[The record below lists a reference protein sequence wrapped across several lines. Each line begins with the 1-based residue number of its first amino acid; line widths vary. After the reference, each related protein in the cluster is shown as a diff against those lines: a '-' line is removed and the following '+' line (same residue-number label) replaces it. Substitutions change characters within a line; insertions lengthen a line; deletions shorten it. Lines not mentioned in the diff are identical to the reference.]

1 MFRNYIKIAWRH
13 LLKNKVFSFINV
25 FGLAIGLST
34 CLLITLYIVDELGY
48 DQYHRDADR
57 IYRIASSTNKSPD
70 WAATAAPIAWG
81 IKADFPEVEQVTRL
95 LSFPNMDNVLM
106 RYGQNNVKKQF
117 FEKNGYYV
125 DSTFFQLFTYEFK
138 YGDVNNALYRPNTIV
153 LSESISEKLFG
164 KQNPVDK
171 VVKLG
176 LPFGDFDYTVKGVFR
191 ENENKSHIPA
201 HFFLSMRNGDVGTW
215 VENQHNWANNNIFH
229 TYVKLKNRKDA
240 KAFGKK
246 LPAFINRRGEAD
258 LKDAGF
264 SKSLFIQ
271 PMEDIYLHSNL
282 DGEIA
287 PNGNIKY
294 LYILGTIAL
303 FILAIAC
310 INFMNLSTARSQK
323 RAREVGVRKVMG
335 AGKWSLVW
343 QFLGESVLM
352 SVLALLLAL
361 VLAWIFLPLF
371 NSLTEKNLQLFGEAE
386 FIFFMIALTL
396 GTGLVSGLYP
406 AFYLS
411 SFKPVSVIKGK
422 IINSFSASII
432 RKGLVVFQFTIS
444 VCLIM
449 GAIVIFRQL
458 HYVENEPLGFNKN
471 QQIVLPLQSS
481 EAAKNYSV
489 LKNELLKNPDV
500 KQVTS
505 CSAYP
510 GIQNINDMLFYS
522 EGKTVSDNV
531 DIHMATVENDFFE
544 TLGFRMLHGRGFSKD
559 FTSDST
565 SIVLNEK
572 AVRDLGYQSETAVGK
587 NIYFDFE
594 KKRQTYR
601 IIGVV
606 KDFHFES
613 LHNEIKPFGFS
624 GNYFFANK
632 YNYLIANVR
641 SADYSKVVAGIQKSW
656 NKLNRATPFAYSF
669 IDEDFQKNYEKEKRT
684 SGIVISFTSIAIS
697 IACLGLF
704 GLAAFSAEQRTKE
717 IGIRKVL
724 GAAGSSIVTMLSK
737 DFLKLI
743 PLALLIAFPLGWW
756 AMNKW
761 LDNFVYRIQIS
772 WWMFGLA
779 GGIAILIAF
788 LTVSYQ
794 SIKSALA
801 NPLKS
806 LRTE

>member
-1 MFRNYIKIAWRH
+1 
-13 LLKNKVFSFINV
+13 
-25 FGLAIGLST
+25 
-34 CLLITLYIVDELGY
+34 
-48 DQYHRDADR
+48 
-57 IYRIASSTNKSPD
+57 
-70 WAATAAPIAWG
+70 
-81 IKADFPEVEQVTRL
+81 
-95 LSFPNMDNVLM
+95 
-106 RYGQNNVKKQF
+106 VKKQF

-125 DSTFFQLFTYEFK
+125 DSTFFQLFTYDFK
-138 YGDVNNALYRPNTIV
+138 YGDVNTALFRPNTLVI
-153 LSESISEKLFG
+153 SESISEKLFG
-164 KQNPVDK
+164 NENPVDK
-171 VVKLG
+171 VIKLG

-191 ENENKSHIPA
+191 ENGNKSHIPA

-215 VENQHNWANNNIFH
+215 VENQNNWANNNIFH
-229 TYVKLKNRKDA
+229 TYVKLKKGKDA
-240 KAFGKK
+240 RLFGKK
-246 LPAFINRRGEAD
+246 LPAFINRRGGAD
-258 LKDAGF
+258 LKAAGF
-264 SKSLFIQ
+264 SKTLFIQ
-271 PMEDIYLHSNL
+271 PMKDIYLYSNL

-287 PNGNIKY
+287 PNGNIRY

-310 INFMNLSTARSQK
+310 INFMNLSTARSEK

-335 AGKWSLVW
+335 AGKSSLVW

-352 SVLALLLAL
+352 SVLALVLAL

-371 NSLTEKNLQLFGEAE
+371 NSLTEKSLQLFGEPE
-386 FIFFMIALTL
+386 FIFFMVALTL
-396 GTGLVSGLYP
+396 GTGLLSGLYP

-411 SFKPVSVIKGK
+411 SFRPVSVIKGK

-449 GAIVIFRQL
+449 GAIVITRQL
-458 HYVENEPLGFNKN
+458 HFVENEPLGFNKN
-471 QQIVLPLQSS
+471 QQIVLPLQSN
-481 EAAKNYSV
+481 EAVKNYAA
-489 LKNELLKNPDV
+489 LKNELLKNPEV
-500 KQVTS
+500 NLVTS

-510 GIQNINDMLFYS
+510 GIQNINDMLFYG
-522 EGKTVSDNV
+522 EGKNNSDNV
-531 DIHMATVENDFFE
+531 DVHMASVENDFIE
-544 TLGFRMLHGRGFSKD
+544 ALGFRILYGRGFSRE
-559 FTSDST
+559 FTADSA
-565 SIVLNEK
+565 SMVLNEK
-572 AVRDLGYQSETAVGK
+572 AVKDLGYRPESAVGK
-587 NIYFDFE
+587 KIYFDWQNARHTF
-594 KKRQTYR
+594 Q

-624 GNYFFANK
+624 NSEFFANK
-632 YNYLIANVR
+632 YNYLVANVR
-641 SADYSKVVAGIQKSW
+641 SADYSKVIAGIQQSW
-656 NKLNRATPFAYSF
+656 NKLNVGTPFAYSF
-669 IDEDFQKNYEKEKRT
+669 IDQDFQKNYEKEKRT
-684 SGIVISFTSIAIS
+684 SGIVICFTSIAIL

-724 GAAGSSIVTMLSK
+724 GAAGSSIVAMLSK

-761 LDNFVYRIQIS
+761 LDNFVYRIHIS

-779 GGIAILIAF
+779 GGIAIFIAF